1 MQETQS
7 PYGLP
12 SDYLPQ
18 KPPMQVI
25 SRIVSITE
33 SQAVCETDPGAD
45 GPLEVFADEKGRI
58 PAEIAIE
65 LLAQCVGVWAG
76 YQRREANKK
85 APEAERDAAAGFL
98 LSVRAMKVSEAGI
111 PRGAPLRITMRKLV
125 YEESM
130 GSFEGEVRAEGVEVA
145 SGRVS
150 VFQPKARDL
159 ERLRSGGVLK

>member
-33 SQAVCETDPGAD
+33 SEAVCETDPGAE
-45 GPLEVFADEKGRI
+45 GPLEVFADERGRI
-58 PAEIAIE
+58 PSEIAIE

-76 YQRREANKK
+76 YQRREVNRK
-85 APEAERDAAAGFL
+85 AAEADRDAPAGFL
-98 LSVRAMKVSEAGI
+98 LSVRAMKVNEAGI

-130 GSFEGEVRAEGVEVA
+130 GSFEGEIKAGETEVA

-159 ERLRSGGVLK
+159 ERLRSGGALK